1 MDLDNQKKDTQ
12 TPTTVDS
19 VIDNDAPKSTT
30 LNNTLDFGV
39 GSQEITDQVAEKI
52 KHGTNILIAL
62 SKDPNLDEISAAIAL
77 AIILDQ
83 QKKHVTAIYSGKTP
97 NALEFLKPEETFQ
110 KDTSSLQDFIIA
122 LNKSKADHLTYQID
136 GDYVKIFITPYK
148 RQVTKE
154 DLEYS
159 YGDYN
164 VDLVIVFNVNAG
176 SEIDSALSEY
186 GRIMHDATAIN
197 ITSGVPGH
205 FADLEWSDPSKSSVC
220 EMVYDLINV
229 LDIDSISQ
237 EVATAL
243 LTGILSATERFA
255 NNRTKPTTMAVASKL
270 MEAGADQQLISSN
283 ILKPEPSSAEV
294 SVNNQN
300 QTLNTTSYYNTQN
313 TDNLNSS
320 QDLDTGERELEQ
332 LVNQNMNNTQ
342 ATPNQVTDQAGPFN
356 TLTPDSSNPA
366 SFTAPATNVMDD
378 LARATD
384 DLMNNHQKLQSQTAQ
399 QQTYQ
404 PASSQPYSPAN
415 QSQPNNQ
422 AVQADQFNYQPTQ
435 NYQAPQAQ
443 NYPPEQPL
451 SSPAQSLPNPSAQS
465 VEAPQPNSA
474 QQSSLDSSIQSP
486 QTMPNN
492 YQTVFQP
499 DQPQPQ
505 PSNNQF
511 QAPVPQ
517 QSANQYQTQQ
527 FNQFSPQ
534 SAQSFTTQNQF
545 QTNFPLANQPQ
556 PNNQSVQANQFNY
569 QPTQNYQVPQAQNN
583 PSEQSSPLS
592 SQSFSNPSDQLSSP
606 SAQPSFNVS
615 SQAIP
620 NSSSQPLSSPSAQ
633 SIEASQSNLVQQS
646 SFREQTQPTSNSE
659 VFGHTIAEP
668 VAEPEQDM
676 SRLMDEALAEPS
688 PIQNPVGYQSMI
700 NQSNYIN
707 QSLAQNNPSPE
718 KLNYPLAVGQ
728 QPIVDYVPGQNL
740 ATISAPA
747 IPSVQQNPNYPNPE
761 YTNTVPN
768 YQAPTMPVLP
778 NNPSQMP
785 PAPSPIIPPSTQ
797 SVSNMQSNPA
807 TPNPTMNQQTSPS
820 PMQATNF
827 TESYPVDTQNAPAPQ
842 QVVPSTQP
850 MPAQDFIQTIPPA
863 TSTPIPDYLRPE
875 SFLPPAPNPVV
886 LDQSAPLISPPV
898 TPDPISLFPPQAPLT
913 SPQPEQ
919 PQQTSSQSQPSNN
932 QFQAPV
938 LQQPVNQPQAQP
950 LDQTSA
956 PTQPSPSYPAQDSSQ
971 PLSQTQVSPQPAP
984 VNPVQTDP
992 SAFHIPGSY

>member
-19 VIDNDAPKSTT
+19 VTDNDAPKNTT

-283 ILKPEPSSAEV
+283 ILKPEPSPVET

-300 QTLNTTSYYNTQN
+300 QTLNTTSSYNTQN
-313 TDNLNSS
+313 TDNSI
-320 QDLDTGERELEQ
+320 QDLDTGERKLEQ
-332 LVNQNMNNTQ
+332 LVNQNINSTSLVS
-342 ATPNQVTDQAGPFN
+342 NQVTDHTGPFN
-356 TLTPDSSNPA
+356 TSTSDSSNQA

-384 DLMNNHQKLQSQTAQ
+384 DLMNNHQKLQSQIAQ

-415 QSQPNNQ
+415 QPQPNNQ
-422 AVQADQFNYQPTQ
+422 TVQANQFDYQPTQ
-435 NYQAPQAQ
+435 NYQAPQSQ
-443 NYPPEQPL
+443 NYPPKQPL
-451 SSPAQSLPNPSAQS
+451 SSPVQPLFNPSTQS
-465 VEAPQPNSA
+465 AETSQLNSA

-486 QTMPNN
+486 QTVPNN
-492 YQTVFQP
+492 YQTASQL
-499 DQPQPQ
+499 DQSGSQ

-511 QAPVPQ
+511 QVPVSQ
-517 QSANQYQTQQ
+517 QPVDQYQTQQ
-527 FNQFSPQ
+527 LNQFSSQ
-534 SAQSFTTQNQF
+534 SAQPFTGQNQF
-545 QTNFPLANQPQ
+545 QTNFSPANQPQ
-556 PNNQSVQANQFNY
+556 PNNQTVQANQFDY
-569 QPTQNYQVPQAQNN
+569 QPTQNYQAPQAQTY
-583 PSEQSSPLS
+583 PSEQSSLLS
-592 SQSFSNPSDQLSSP
+592 PQSFSNTSSQSIVNSSP
-606 SAQPSFNVS
+606 QPFSNT
-615 SQAIP
+615 
-620 NSSSQPLSSPSAQ
+620 SAQ
-633 SIEASQSNLVQQS
+633 SIEASQPNPVQQS
-646 SFREQTQPTSNSE
+646 SFREQTQPTSNPE

-768 YQAPTMPVLP
+768 YQAPTMPMLP
-778 NNPSQMP
+778 NNPNQMP
-785 PAPSPIIPPSTQ
+785 PASSPIVPPSTQ
-797 SVSNMQSNPA
+797 SVPNMQSNPA
-807 TPNPTMNQQTSPS
+807 TPNSTTNQQTSPS
-820 PMQATNF
+820 PMQAINF
-827 TESYPVDTQNAPAPQ
+827 TESYPVDTQNAPVPQ
-842 QVVPSTQP
+842 QAVPSTQT
-850 MPAQDFIQTIPPA
+850 MPAQDFIQTTPPA
-863 TSTPIPDYLRPE
+863 TNTPIPDYLRPE

-898 TPDPISLFPPQAPLT
+898 TPDSISLFPPQAPLT
-913 SPQPEQ
+913 SPQLEQ
-919 PQQTSSQSQPSNN
+919 PQQTSSQLQSSNN

-938 LQQPVNQPQAQP
+938 PQQSVNQPQAQP
-950 LDQTSA
+950 LAQTSA
-956 PTQPSPSYPAQDSSQ
+956 PTQPFPPSPAQDSSQ
-971 PLSQTQVSPQPAP
+971 SLSQTQISPQPVP

>member
-19 VIDNDAPKSTT
+19 VTDNDAPKSTT

-283 ILKPEPSSAEV
+283 ILKPEPSPVET

-300 QTLNTTSYYNTQN
+300 QTLNTTSSYNTQN
-313 TDNLNSS
+313 TDNSI

-342 ATPNQVTDQAGPFN
+342 ATPNQVTDQAGLFN

-366 SFTAPATNVMDD
+366 SFTAPTTNVMDD

-384 DLMNNHQKLQSQTAQ
+384 DLMNNHQKLQSQIAQ

-415 QSQPNNQ
+415 QPQPNNQ
-422 AVQADQFNYQPTQ
+422 SVQANQFNYQPTQ
-435 NYQAPQAQ
+435 NYQVP
-443 NYPPEQPL
+443 
-451 SSPAQSLPNPSAQS
+451 
-465 VEAPQPNSA
+465 
-474 QQSSLDSSIQSP
+474 
-486 QTMPNN
+486 
-492 YQTVFQP
+492 
-499 DQPQPQ
+499 
-505 PSNNQF
+505 

-517 QSANQYQTQQ
+517 QSVNQYQTQQ

-545 QTNFPLANQPQ
+545 QTNFPPANQPQ

-569 QPTQNYQVPQAQNN
+569 QPTQNYQAPQAQNN
-583 PSEQSSPLS
+583 PPEQSSPLS

-633 SIEASQSNLVQQS
+633 SIEASQSNPVQQS

-659 VFGHTIAEP
+659 VFGHTITEP

-740 ATISAPA
+740 ATISAPT

-768 YQAPTMPVLP
+768 YQAPTMPMLP

-797 SVSNMQSNPA
+797 SIPNMQSNPA
-807 TPNPTMNQQTSPS
+807 TPNSTMNQQTSPS
-820 PMQATNF
+820 PIQTTNF

-842 QVVPSTQP
+842 QSVPSTQT
-850 MPAQDFIQTIPPA
+850 MPAQDFIQTTPPA
-863 TSTPIPDYLRPE
+863 TNTPIPDYLRPE

-886 LDQSAPLISPPV
+886 LDQSAPLISPPA
-898 TPDPISLFPPQAPLT
+898 TPDSTSLFPPQAPLT

-919 PQQTSSQSQPSNN
+919 SQQTSSQPQPSNN

-938 LQQPVNQPQAQP
+938 LQQPVNQPQTQP
-950 LDQTSA
+950 LDQTST

-971 PLSQTQVSPQPAP
+971 PLSQTQVSSQPAP